1 MSAFLQK
8 TDHPPFQI
16 KLLFSATIRH
26 SPALPHT
33 AAVAPARDLVLK
45 RIMCDCLSLAVE
57 RRQRDG
63 TGWVAPSPRR
73 YPLRQVAPLRVHD
86 SDYTRSPYHA
96 RSAAISSAV

>member
-1 MSAFLQK
+1 VPARSVISAFLQK

-45 RIMCDCLSLAVE
+45 RIMCDCLSL
-57 RRQRDG
+57 
-63 TGWVAPSPRR
+63 
-73 YPLRQVAPLRVHD
+73 
-86 SDYTRSPYHA
+86 RS
-96 RSAAISSAV
+96 SGVSAVGLDG